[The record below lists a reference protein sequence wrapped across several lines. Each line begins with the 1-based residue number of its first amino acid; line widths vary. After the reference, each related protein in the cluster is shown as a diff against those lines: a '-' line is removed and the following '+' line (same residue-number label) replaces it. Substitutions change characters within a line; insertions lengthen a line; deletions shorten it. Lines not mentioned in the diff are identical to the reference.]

1 MLISAAPC
9 GPARVAV
16 GGDRIP
22 GDRTD
27 AHDRVSDSQAAHH
40 PDRTTGYA
48 GAVACLLSWFA
59 GPYAAHA
66 IDRAKAWLSR
76 GAREF
81 AVRGFA
87 AVGAL
92 LILKDLTGLVG

>member
-1 MLISAAPC
+1 MAAGG
-9 GPARVAV
+9 GPDPRA
-16 GGDRIP
+16 
-22 GDRTD
+22 DRTD
-27 AHDRVSDSQAAHH
+27 AHDRLSDPQAAHH

-48 GAVACLLSWFA
+48 GAVACLLSWFV

-92 LILKDLTGLVG
+92 LILKDLTELVG